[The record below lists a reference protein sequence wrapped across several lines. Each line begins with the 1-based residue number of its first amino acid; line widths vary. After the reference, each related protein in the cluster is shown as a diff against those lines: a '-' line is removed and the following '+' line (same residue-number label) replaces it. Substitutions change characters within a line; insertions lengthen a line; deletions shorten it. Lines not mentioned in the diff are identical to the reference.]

1 MRASQGRSISVIAVI
16 AASCALAALVSP
28 KPARAQSDT
37 SQEDA
42 ARAEFLKELRELHWI
57 RGPQQVQLFGN
68 STLNVPAAYVFLNP
82 ADTAKLQTLE
92 HNLGGGTQ
100 YFFAPED
107 LRWGAT
113 FSFRNDGYVKD
124 DEKIDAD
131 SLLKNITDNTAA
143 ANTARRER
151 GWDEMQVVGWQT
163 PPHYD
168 TQTHRLEW
176 AIDGK
181 DLKTSQ
187 VVVNFNT
194 RVLGRGG
201 VMSAVLVT
209 SPEMLAAGIAEFNG
223 TLSGFEYTPGQ
234 RYAEYRPGDKVAKY
248 GLAALVT
255 GGAAA
260 IAVKTGLWKVLLGA
274 AAAGWKFIAA
284 AAVALSAGIARR
296 FKRKSA

>member
-1 MRASQGRSISVIAVI
+1 MRARQGRSISFTALI
-16 AASCALAALVSP
+16 AASCVLAALLSP
-28 KPARAQSDT
+28 KLGRAQSDT

-42 ARAEFLKELRELHWI
+42 ARAAFLKQLRELNWI
-57 RGPQQVQLFGN
+57 RGPQQMQLFGN

-107 LRWGAT
+107 LHWGAT
-113 FSFRNDGYVKD
+113 LSFRSDGYVKD

-131 SLLKNITDNTAA
+131 SLLKNITENTAA
-143 ANTARRER
+143 GNTTRRER

-181 DLKTSQ
+181 DLKTNQ
-187 VVVNFNT
+187 VVANFNT

-209 SPEMLAAGIAEFNG
+209 SPEALAAGIAEFNG
-223 TLSGFEYTPGQ
+223 TLAGFEYTPGQ